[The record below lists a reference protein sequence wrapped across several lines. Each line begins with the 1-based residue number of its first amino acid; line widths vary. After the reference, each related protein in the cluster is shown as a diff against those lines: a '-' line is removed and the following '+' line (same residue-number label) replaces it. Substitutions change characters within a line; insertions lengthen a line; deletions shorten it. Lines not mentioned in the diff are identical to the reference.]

1 MKEHREVRIVE
12 RGSPDALLISK
23 ATSSPTAAELLD
35 SLAAGQKTATELE
48 EETHYPLPT
57 IQYHITNLLNAGLI
71 EVTGTRYSE
80 KGRKMKVY
88 AASDTLLVI
97 SPKLTTAEQIKP
109 VLRRYGIPVAGVAVV
124 SAAGLAVCGRLLSD
138 IQQEMPV
145 PQPKVMMFAGTKSA
159 ETVPNAAS
167 YAAAGTDAAPSAAPL
182 PDAVPN
188 AADAA
193 GTLKSAVNS
202 LPEVTDAAVQPAAGA
217 VSDTAFVLS
226 QIQTGLIIFLIA
238 AAAVLIGLIIFE
250 IVRIKR
256 SGSRRRR

>member
-138 IQQEMPV
+138 IEQEMPV
-145 PQPKVMMFAGTKSA
+145 PQPKVMMLAGTKSA

-167 YAAAGTDAAPSAAPL
+167 YAAAGKEAAPSALL